1 MGCKGDK
8 QSVCQG
14 GGDGG
19 QEDLGGNRDHVGP
32 GGWGWGGIFI
42 VGKGRGHVFD
52 ILQRGKCLDCVQVRR
67 CTLCNPG
74 QNRTQDLGGWGGRWP
89 PATRA
94 MY

>member
-14 GGDGG
+14 VGDGG
-19 QEDLGGNRDHVGP
+19 QEYLGGNRDHVGP

-52 ILQRGKCLDCVQVRR
+52 ILLRGKYLDCVHVSEGGGG
-67 CTLCNPG
+67 CTFKG
-74 QNRTQDLGGWGGRWP
+74 VARYVTQARTGPR
-89 PATRA
+89 T
-94 MY
+94 